1 MHGTLHMRCCRA
13 LAGLLYL
20 AACGEADTADTA
32 GVVDHHVHLL
42 SPELVKDWKSLGVNF
57 SRPDSVY
64 TTASSLL
71 GDPALPDGGRTRQ
84 IAGAVLLP
92 MAHLY
97 GRQDIRG
104 PLRLSLGA
112 EQAAVRRENDYVAAE
127 AARFP
132 GRAIAL
138 CGIDFLRPYAWAEVQ
153 RCRSE
158 LASPGIK
165 VHLGSAGANLGY
177 ASHLAALRRF
187 AELANADSLIL
198 FVHFDPQNNRGQV
211 DLVRRFIDQVLQP
224 FPDLTVVIA
233 HLGGSGGVDPWTRAI
248 FEEFLSWLEAEDAAG
263 RSRPGVWF
271 DISAAWLARDSEGM
285 PRSTKQDGEALA
297 AVLARVGVGRLLFGS
312 DAPVFVPGP
321 YAAAFRRR
329 AVLGAQAWDT
339 LTHNRLPALAGAPS
353 P

>member
-1 MHGTLHMRCCRA
+1 MPSAPRRLA
-13 LAGLLYL
+13 PAGLLLL
-20 AACGEADTADTA
+20 AACGAPDSANTSRL
-32 GVVDHHVHLL
+32 VDHHVHLL
-42 SPELVKDWKSLGVNF
+42 SPGLVKDWKSLGVNF

-64 TTASSLL
+64 TSATALL
-71 GDPALPDGGRTRQ
+71 GDPATADGGPARR

-138 CGIDFLRPYAWAEVQ
+138 CGVDFLRPYAWAEVQ
-153 RCRSE
+153 RCRAE
-158 LASPGIK
+158 LGSPGIK
-165 VHLGSAGANLGY
+165 LHLASAGANLGY
-177 ASHLAALRRF
+177 ASHLAALRRY
-187 AELANADSLIL
+187 AELASSDSLIL
-198 FVHFDPQNNRGQV
+198 FIHFDPQDNRGQV
-211 DLVRRFIDQVLQP
+211 DDVRRFIAEVLQP

-233 HLGGSGGVDPWTRAI
+233 HLGGSGGFDAWTRAI
-248 FEEFLSWLEAEDAAG
+248 FETFTTWLDEEAAAG
-263 RSRPGVWF
+263 RPRSGVHF
-271 DISAAWLARDSEGM
+271 DISAVWLARDSEGM

-297 AVLARVGVGRLLFGS
+297 AALAQAGVGRLLFGS

-321 YAAAFRRR
+321 YAAVFQRR
-329 AVLGAQAWDT
+329 AVLGPASWDS
-339 LTHNRLPALAGAPS
+339 LSRNRLPGLP
-353 P
+353 PPP